1 MVEGGEGVRIGTSC
15 ELFSS
20 SKKKSISP
28 ERLVLVVSVF

>member
-1 MVEGGEGVRIGTSC
+1 MVEGVMRRRTIR
-15 ELFSS
+15 ELFSF